1 MDFILDFLPKE
12 NYFFLFYLFG
22 VFIFSVFLIYFF
34 AKKSKNKPDVVNN
47 KKELTI
53 NDLLKIAS
61 NPKSNIN
68 DLMFVLQYFND
79 NIDFKK
85 DIKSSLKLLKTVLNH
100 KNRNKSLF
108 DYFHGSLLP
117 KHLEFKDELNRIEKE
132 ALNK

>member
-1 MDFILDFLPKE
+1 
-12 NYFFLFYLFG
+12 
-22 VFIFSVFLIYFF
+22 
-34 AKKSKNKPDVVNN
+34 
-47 KKELTI
+47 
-53 NDLLKIAS
+53 LLKIAN

-68 DLMFVLQYFND
+68 DLMFVLKYFNE

-85 DIKSSLKLLKTVLNH
+85 DIKSSFTFLKKVLNH